1 MKELRIGN
9 KTARIP
15 IIQGGMG
22 VGVSR
27 SRLAGAVAKAGGIG
41 IISTAQ
47 IGYDEPDFADAHKE
61 ANKRAIEKH
70 IRLAK
75 AQVEGGL
82 VGVNV
87 MTALKD
93 YEEHVRTAAGAGADV
108 IICGA
113 GLPATLPELLAGTD
127 TKFAP
132 IISTEKALHVLF
144 KLWDK
149 KYHTTAD
156 FVVVE
161 GPRAGGHLGFSEEQ
175 LSEDIKGKLNYDEEI
190 RKIIAGVR
198 MQEKK
203 YGRAIPVIVAGGIF
217 DAEDVAHV
225 MHLGADGVQVASR
238 FAATKE
244 CDADIRYKEAYICA
258 REEDVR
264 IIKSPVG
271 MPGRAVHNYFLDKAE
286 NGECRVKQCQGCLAK
301 CDPSKIP
308 YCITDALIRAVS
320 GDVENGLIFCGANVG
335 KITEISTVEEVI
347 SDLAKGFLIQEKPL
361 NNMES
366 TEVKSTGYKKDLTA

>member
-15 IIQGGMG
+15 VIQGGMG

-61 ANKRAIEKH
+61 ANKRAIERH

-75 AQVEGGL
+75 AQADGGL
-82 VGVNV
+82 VGANV
-87 MTALKD
+87 MVALKD
-93 YEEHVRTAAGAGADV
+93 YEEHVRTAAKAGADV

-113 GLPATLPELLAGTD
+113 GLPVTLPELLAGTD

-132 IISTEKALHVLF
+132 IISSEKALHVLF
-144 KLWDK
+144 KMWDK
-149 KYHTTAD
+149 KYKTTAD

-161 GPRAGGHLGFSEEQ
+161 GPKAGGHLGFSEEQ
-175 LSEDIKGKLNYDEEI
+175 LSGHINGSLNYDEEM

-198 MQEKK
+198 MQEEK
-203 YGRAIPVIVAGGIF
+203 YERPIPVIVAGGIF

-238 FAATKE
+238 FVATEE
-244 CDADIRYKEAYICA
+244 CDADIRYKEAYIRA
-258 REEDVR
+258 NDEDVR

-271 MPGRAVHNYFLDKAE
+271 MPGRAVHNLFLDKAE
-286 NGECRVKQCQGCLAK
+286 NGECKVKQCQGCLAK
-301 CDPSKIP
+301 CNPSEIP

-335 KITEISTVEEVI
+335 RITEISTVKEVV
-347 SDLAKGFLIQEKPL
+347 SDLAKGFSVQEENL
-361 NNMES
+361 MHRENFE
-366 TEVKSTGYKKDLTA
+366 EKSGDFKKDLTA